1 MRLDY
6 KSPVRS
12 AVMLGACLLFTALSA
27 LAQGR
32 TDGSIYS
39 RFGLGELYTYSSSQ
53 MQAMGGGGVAS
64 HSLNYSTFINPA
76 SWGDQVVT
84 RASMG
89 FLLQSVSA
97 TDAADNTS
105 SVSSGNLNAIQFSF
119 PLYDRR
125 MGVAVG
131 FAPFSRVSHNVR
143 QDGSLVTNP
152 DDGTETD
159 YSIFF
164 EGSGGLQSI
173 TAGLGYRFGPHL
185 SLGANADFIFGIL
198 RESQRTRFVGGDFA
212 ETVISTSTRLVGAT
226 GTVGVL
232 ASFQDLLRE
241 DDDFSV
247 GATITLPTT
256 LSGDRVNTLG
266 ESTAGD
272 TLGTTRTGSI
282 DLPLRLRAGV
292 AYAFSDRVNMVSDVL
307 FEPWSN
313 FESEFSLPG
322 YAPNGINLFKDRIR
336 ASAGIEF
343 LPAGN
348 DFFASK
354 LARITYRL
362 GFYVDQSYVSPTLD
376 QDLQTLAV
384 TAGFGIP
391 AITPGTRVDINFELG
406 TRGTTDD
413 NLVRDTFFRFA
424 INANVGERWFQR
436 QKLR

>member
-1 MRLDY
+1 
-6 KSPVRS
+6 
-12 AVMLGACLLFTALSA
+12 MLAMSSLLLAGSA

-39 RFGLGELYTYSSSQ
+39 RFGLGELFTYSSSQ

-119 PLYDRR
+119 PLYDRKL
-125 MGVAVG
+125 GVAFG
-131 FAPFSRVSHNVR
+131 FAPYSRISHNVR
-143 QDGSLVTNP
+143 QDGQLISDP
-152 DDGTETD
+152 DTGETTD

-173 TAGLGYRFGPHL
+173 NLGTGYRLNPTV
-185 SLGANADFIFGIL
+185 SLGASADFIFGIL
-198 RESQRTRFVGGDFA
+198 RESQRTQFVGGNFA
-212 ETVISTSTRLVGAT
+212 ETVVSTATRLVGAT
-226 GTVGVL
+226 GTAGVL
-232 ASFQDLLRE
+232 LSFPDLLRE
-241 DDDFSV
+241 NDEFSF

-256 LSGDRVNTLG
+256 LTGDRVNTLG
-266 ESTAGD
+266 SSTEGD
-272 TLGTTRTGSI
+272 TLGTKINGSL
-282 DLPLRLRAGV
+282 DLPMRFRAGI
-292 AYAFSDRVNMVSDVL
+292 AYVLNDHVNMVSDVL
-307 FEPWSN
+307 YEPWSN
-313 FESEFSLPG
+313 FESDFTHPG
-322 YAPNGINLFKDRIR
+322 FDPNGINLFKDRVR
-336 ASAGIEF
+336 ASAGIEI

-348 DFFASK
+348 DFFAST

-362 GFYVDQSYVSPTLD
+362 GFYVDQSYVSPTAD

-391 AITPGTRVDINFELG
+391 ALTPGTRVDINFELG
-406 TRGTTDD
+406 TRGTTDN
-413 NLVRDTFFRFA
+413 NLVRDTFFRFSL
-424 INANVGERWFQR
+424 NANVGERWFQR